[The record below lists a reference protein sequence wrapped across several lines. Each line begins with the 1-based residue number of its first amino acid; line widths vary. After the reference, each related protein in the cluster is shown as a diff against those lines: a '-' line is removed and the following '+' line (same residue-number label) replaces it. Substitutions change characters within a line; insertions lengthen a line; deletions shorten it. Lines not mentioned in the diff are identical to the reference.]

1 MKLNKLTTLI
11 MVAMVFGIIVGYAC
25 NTLATSPAQAK
36 EIASYFSILTD
47 IFLRLIKMIIAPL
60 IFATLVS
67 GLAGMGDTN
76 AVGRIGA
83 KALGWFVGASLCSL
97 ALGLVF
103 ANLLHPGLNLG
114 IPLPEVGSSVGLKT
128 SALNLKDFITHV
140 FPKIFSRQWL
150 RTKFCKSSS
159 LRCSSV

>member
-67 GLAGMGDTN
+67 GLAGMGDRTQSVVSVSKLW
-76 AVGRIGA
+76 A
-83 KALGWFVGASLCSL
+83 
-97 ALGLVF
+97 
-103 ANLLHPGLNLG
+103 
-114 IPLPEVGSSVGLKT
+114 GSSVHRF
-128 SALNLKDFITHV
+128 ARWRWV
-140 FPKIFSRQWL
+140 
-150 RTKFCKSSS
+150 SSS
-159 LRCSSV
+159 RIYCIPV